1 MSNFKNFTE
10 KIRCRVIPT
19 THDRRVWLD
28 EKIVDDDLYC
38 VFINGRS
45 YELGEEYDDF
55 LYVNADNFAE
65 LADAILRELYA
76 RGFSSSGYKLVN
88 ENHVYLDYSFLSDNI
103 PWIAW
108 HNVDAIVKGDITDEK
123 DYRRDKAKHGR
134 WMSYAELVQAI
145 GKNQAHKIFEQL

>member
-10 KIRCRVIPT
+10 KIRCRVIPVT
-19 THDRRVWLD
+19 RDRRVWLD

-55 LYVNADNFAE
+55 LCVTVDSFAE

-76 RGFSSSGYKLVN
+76 RGFSSSDYKLIN
-88 ENHVYLDYSFLSDNI
+88 EKLCSSRL
-103 PWIAW
+103 
-108 HNVDAIVKGDITDEK
+108 
-123 DYRRDKAKHGR
+123 
-134 WMSYAELVQAI
+134 
-145 GKNQAHKIFEQL
+145 